1 MHAAELVQGQVG
13 ELVEADL
20 VHHACVL
27 LVEVVD
33 VPSVAVG
40 LLSFSTTTRPSR
52 SRDPAM
58 YTLSHLSIV

>member
-1 MHAAELVQGQVG
+1 MHAAELLQGQVG

-33 VPSVAVG
+33 VPGVG
-40 LLSFSTTTRPSR
+40 LLSFSTTSR
-52 SRDPAM
+52 
-58 YTLSHLSIV
+58 L